1 MKLHLS
7 PKTDQNI
14 FTAYGDGYVMVNNTR
29 HERSL
34 IVFPDQLIED
44 WPAKNLEQLESSHLE
59 CLLPHQPEIVL
70 LGTGAKLQFP
80 DHALISVLV
89 KAQIGFE
96 VMDTQATCRTYNI
109 LVDEGRRVAA
119 ALLI

>member
-7 PKTDQNI
+7 PETGQNI
-14 FTAYGDGYVMVNNTR
+14 FTAYGDGYVMINNTR
-29 HERSL
+29 HEKSL

-44 WPAKNLEQLESSHLE
+44 WPAKSIEQLESSHLE
-59 CLLPHQPEIVL
+59 CIIPHRPEIVL

-119 ALLI
+119 AVLI

>member
-59 CLLPHQPEIVL
+59 CILPHQPEIVL

-89 KAQIGFE
+89 KAQIGLE

>member
-7 PKTDQNI
+7 PETGQNI
-14 FTAYGDGYVMVNNTR
+14 FTAYGDGYVMVNKTR
-29 HERSL
+29 HEKSL
-34 IVFPDQLIED
+34 IVFPDHLIED
-44 WPAKNLEQLESSHLE
+44 WPAQNIEQLESSHLE
-59 CLLPHQPEIVL
+59 CILPHQPEIVL
-70 LGTGAKLQFP
+70 LGTGTKLQFP

-119 ALLI
+119 AILI